1 MAETAIMK
9 SWANRSQFG
18 NIFTLV
24 AVGDREGVKEAV
36 GKENGALKATEEE
49 AGAGPLHWAV
59 KHDREELVRILVD
72 LGADMEAV
80 DADSETPLLYA
91 CREGRA
97 GMVGLLADQCGADLA
112 AVGLGGQTGL
122 HRVAARGRGAAMET
136 LIRLGAGLD
145 ARDAGGSTPLHLA
158 CARAGGRRKE

>member
-1 MAETAIMK
+1 MADTAVMK
-9 SWANRSQFG
+9 SWANRSHFG
-18 NIFTLV
+18 DIFTLV

-36 GKENGALKATEEE
+36 GKEKATLKATEEE

-80 DADSETPLLYA
+80 DADRETPLLYA

-97 GMVGLLADQCGADLA
+97 GMVGLLAEQCGADLA
-112 AVGLGGQTGL
+112 AVGLDGQTGL
-122 HRVAARGRGAAMET
+122 HRLAARGRGAAMET